1 MTLPADVPTSL
12 VQGTYSIAE
21 ADNADTGIEPQGAPL
36 DGLQIVLTPDPPR
49 VWTHTSSGAGV
60 AIGPMLATTNS
71 MGLLVNPVTGLVGL
85 RIPSSA
91 QAGLTGA
98 PTIPWTAEI
107 SDPLGRVETE
117 RKTFHAPA
125 GGTVNLPSVAPYWP
139 DPNAGTLPQW
149 ETARADVTAAV
160 NTAAPLAVDAA
171 LSSRWRTGRGAP
183 SGSAPL
189 GTIYV
194 DLDATY
200 GATMWAFHSSATGNS
215 LAWRVVQGDTYP
227 IAVDAQIRAHPDVS
241 TVGSCSISRSGDYV
255 QLSIVA
261 LVFNSTGTKT
271 FFTAGPGWRGRA
283 AFNRD
288 GLAVD
293 LAGTSPRV
301 VSSNSSGEFR
311 VINAVAGVA
320 YEASIMYRCADGWP
334 SAPPPMPIV

>member
-71 MGLLVNPVTGLVGL
+71 MGVLVNPVTGLVGL

-139 DPNAGTLPQW
+139 DPNAGSIPQW
-149 ETARADVTAAV
+149 EKAVADAGS
-160 NTAAPLAVDAA
+160 AA
-171 LSSRWRTGRGAP
+171 LAALAARIRSGKGRP
-183 SGSAPL
+183 TGSAPL
-189 GTIYV
+189 GTLYI
-194 DLDATY
+194 DTRATY
-200 GATMWAFHSSATGNS
+200 GATVWQSTRRGTSNVPEWLTIGADTGS
-215 LAWRVVQGDTYP
+215 VDIRGVILAN
-227 IAVDAQIRAHPDVS
+227 PDVAS
-241 TVGSCSISRSGDYV
+241 CGSAFIRRSGEV
-255 QLSIVA
+255 VTLACTS
-261 LVFNSTGTKT
+261 LVFGSSGHKT
-271 FFTAGPGWRGRA
+271 FYTASGGWEPNGRTS
-283 AFNRD
+283 RD
-288 GLAVD
+288 GFATHAD
-293 LAGTSPRV
+293 GSSPRS
-301 VSSNSSGEFR
+301 VSASAGAFR
-311 VINAVAGVA
+311 VLSAQAGVP
-320 YEASIMYRCADGWP
+320 YELTATWLATSAWP
-334 SAPPPMPIV
+334 SGPPA

>member
-36 DGLQIVLTPDPPR
+36 DGLQIVLTPDRPR

-71 MGLLVNPVTGLVGL
+71 LGVLVNPVTGLVGL

-139 DPNAGTLPQW
+139 DPNAGSIPQW
-149 ETARADVTAAV
+149 ERATADARAAVDSYASTAVAAALAAGAVPQAAV
-160 NTAAPLAVDAA
+160 ITPADATNGTVAVARNAFGVITLSILDLMAPSLTGTATILTLAAPFRPR
-171 LSSRWRTGRGAP
+171 LSVP
-183 SGSAPL
+183 
-189 GTIYV
+189 
-194 DLDATY
+194 
-200 GATMWAFHSSATGNS
+200 
-215 LAWRVVQGDTYP
+215 
-227 IAVDAQIRAHPDVS
+227 
-241 TVGSCSISRSGDYV
+241 
-255 QLSIVA
+255 
-261 LVFNSTGTKT
+261 
-271 FFTAGPGWRGRA
+271 FTAWNGNAATIRGGVFQDGQVRFWGLQTGMTMNASVSYLA
-283 AFNRD
+283 A
-288 GLAVD
+288 
-293 LAGTSPRV
+293 S
-301 VSSNSSGEFR
+301 
-311 VINAVAGVA
+311 
-320 YEASIMYRCADGWP
+320 
-334 SAPPPMPIV
+334 

>member
-1 MTLPADVPTSL
+1 MTLPANVPTSL

-71 MGLLVNPVTGLVGL
+71 MGVLVNPVTGLVGL

-139 DPNAGTLPQW
+139 DPNAGSIPQW
-149 ETARADVTAAV
+149 EQAVADAASAAAAAV
-160 NTAAPLAVDAA
+160 SA
-171 LSSRWRTGRGAP
+171 RFRTGEGPP
-183 SGSAPL
+183 SGAAPL
-189 GTIYV
+189 GTLYI
-194 DLDATY
+194 DTKSTY
-200 GATMWAFHSSATGNS
+200 GATLWQSTARGPSTTAEW
-215 LAWRVVQGDTYP
+215 LPIAGDTGT
-227 IAVDAQIRAHPDVS
+227 VDVRHLVLASADVS
-241 TVGSCSISRSGDYV
+241 NVSAAFIRRTGEGVRLNV
-255 QLSIVA
+255 QA
-261 LVFNSTGTKT
+261 LVFNKPGHCT
-271 FFTAGPGWRGRA
+271 FFTPSANWRPSNVRTS
-283 AFNRD
+283 RD
-288 GLAVD
+288 GMAVHVD
-293 LAGTSPRV
+293 GSSPR
-301 VSSNSSGEFR
+301 SISASGGALR
-311 VINAVAGVA
+311 VLSAEQGKP
-320 YEASIMYRCADGWP
+320 YEVFAEWDAFESWP
-334 SAPPPMPIV
+334 SGPPV

>member
-71 MGLLVNPVTGLVGL
+71 LGVLVNPVTGLVGL

-125 GGTVNLPSVAPYWP
+125 DGTVNLPSVAPYWP
-139 DPNAGTLPQW
+139 DPNAGSIPQW
-149 ETARADVTAAV
+149 EAAAADARAAIDTY
-160 NTAAPLAVDAA
+160 APAKVDALVAAAGITRSTQGGTRVWIGGTLVHASTGMRSIAA
-171 LSSRWRTGRGAP
+171 LVNLSVPGYGDFNFSRFNISREGNRVTLSFVARSVPNTTSMGWGHVLVSLPTGFTPTGGAYDFLHNEMTQRGNLLVRPNGDVYISSVA
-183 SGSAPL
+183 
-189 GTIYV
+189 
-194 DLDATY
+194 
-200 GATMWAFHSSATGNS
+200 SSWVS
-215 LAWRVVQGDTYP
+215 LQMTWETSDAWRVT
-227 IAVDAQIRAHPDVS
+227 
-241 TVGSCSISRSGDYV
+241 DY
-255 QLSIVA
+255 
-261 LVFNSTGTKT
+261 
-271 FFTAGPGWRGRA
+271 
-283 AFNRD
+283 
-288 GLAVD
+288 
-293 LAGTSPRV
+293 
-301 VSSNSSGEFR
+301 
-311 VINAVAGVA
+311 GVA
-320 YEASIMYRCADGWP
+320 I
-334 SAPPPMPIV
+334 

>member
-71 MGLLVNPVTGLVGL
+71 LGVLVNPVTGLVGL

-91 QAGLTGA
+91 QAGLSGA

-139 DPNAGTLPQW
+139 DPNAGSIPQW
-149 ETARADVTAAV
+149 ERATADARAAVDSYASTAVAAALAAGAVPQAAV
-160 NTAAPLAVDAA
+160 ITPADATNGTVAVARNAFGVITLSILDLMAPSLTGTATILTLAAPFRPR
-171 LSSRWRTGRGAP
+171 LSVP
-183 SGSAPL
+183 
-189 GTIYV
+189 
-194 DLDATY
+194 
-200 GATMWAFHSSATGNS
+200 
-215 LAWRVVQGDTYP
+215 
-227 IAVDAQIRAHPDVS
+227 
-241 TVGSCSISRSGDYV
+241 
-255 QLSIVA
+255 
-261 LVFNSTGTKT
+261 
-271 FFTAGPGWRGRA
+271 FTAWNGNAAAIRGGVFQDGQVRFWGLQTGMTMNASVSYLA
-283 AFNRD
+283 A
-288 GLAVD
+288 
-293 LAGTSPRV
+293 S
-301 VSSNSSGEFR
+301 
-311 VINAVAGVA
+311 
-320 YEASIMYRCADGWP
+320 
-334 SAPPPMPIV
+334 

>member
-71 MGLLVNPVTGLVGL
+71 MGVLVNPVTGLVGL

-139 DPNAGTLPQW
+139 DPNAGSIPQW
-149 ETARADVTAAV
+149 ERATADARAAVDSYASTAVAAALAAGAVPQAAV
-160 NTAAPLAVDAA
+160 ITPADATNGTVAVARNAFGVITLSILDLMAPSLTGTATILTLAAPFRPRLTVPFTAWNGNTATIRGGVSQDGQVRFWGLQSGMTMNASVSYLA
-171 LSSRWRTGRGAP
+171 
-183 SGSAPL
+183 
-189 GTIYV
+189 
-194 DLDATY
+194 
-200 GATMWAFHSSATGNS
+200 
-215 LAWRVVQGDTYP
+215 
-227 IAVDAQIRAHPDVS
+227 
-241 TVGSCSISRSGDYV
+241 
-255 QLSIVA
+255 
-261 LVFNSTGTKT
+261 
-271 FFTAGPGWRGRA
+271 
-283 AFNRD
+283 
-288 GLAVD
+288 
-293 LAGTSPRV
+293 
-301 VSSNSSGEFR
+301 
-311 VINAVAGVA
+311 
-320 YEASIMYRCADGWP
+320 AS
-334 SAPPPMPIV
+334 